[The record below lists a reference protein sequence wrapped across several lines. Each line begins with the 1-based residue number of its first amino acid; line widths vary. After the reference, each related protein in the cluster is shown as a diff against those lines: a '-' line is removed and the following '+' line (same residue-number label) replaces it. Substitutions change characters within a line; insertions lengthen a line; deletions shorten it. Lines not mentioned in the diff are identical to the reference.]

1 MTPITKDDDLTVSN
15 SPSVISAPTATPP
28 QPSPT
33 AGAPDNQAGAPQ
45 TPPQTS
51 QQPTSASD
59 SPNGPTSLSNAQT
72 PAVGA
77 PTANPS
83 NALASHPV
91 VQKAG
96 VVRAIAETLAG
107 GPRTQYAID
116 PTTGAMTATPQPLST
131 RQIGLAIAMAAL
143 TGGISG
149 LGERGPGAEG
159 RAAQDGFK
167 AVQTQNQQA
176 DQAAQQT
183 ASQDYARQAAVATT
197 NFQTHENAVRLGM
210 LEKQVHDGY
219 VADAAPVLQN
229 LNDVGAV
236 LESGVREGDL
246 LTKYHVT
253 KDMAVVDGT
262 VPRMGG
268 DGTQA
273 RNADGSLAWDN
284 TYSVID
290 PQKKIQLPDDT
301 AQLLASY
308 RIPGYF
314 RMVDGQ
320 AQPVNF
326 NGAAGIKAGLVV
338 DGLATASA
346 LKITESS
353 VNQQLKTLGKV
364 GDADAQRFEVNLKS
378 SLASGTVTP
387 KALKAYAPF
396 SGMPLDE
403 AFDEMRKAKVDPQLV
418 GQVESL
424 IPADARDAIKQNRVD
439 AAKYSVIDSAD
450 KAQAVLAAPGRFT
463 PEQVGA
469 ARNFIRIAENDSIN
483 KASAEA
489 RAHAVATG
497 ADLEAMLKTGI
508 NPITKER
515 LTLQNAP
522 DSMLVDPNGNVV
534 PQNEQSLYKPT
545 AQQKQTA
552 DTARQVLAI
561 SADLQAQI
569 ARNPALIGPLAG
581 NSAKAFAP
589 FGIGTEAAQKM
600 LDNVSLLQSA
610 VTKMH
615 TGRFSSEILKK
626 SGSLIFPGMN
636 NEQFAGAMD
645 SLKDV
650 AGRYSM
656 EDQLQT
662 VASFRQQQA
671 KQSQSQPPQAP
682 RQVNIPAG
690 AQVGRDAQGNV
701 VGYRLNGTY
710 VPLNGGK

>member
-1 MTPITKDDDLTVSN
+1 MTPQDPNDDQMVSN
-15 SPSVISAPTATPP
+15 SPAPISTPTATAP
-28 QPSPT
+28 QPSVT
-33 AGAPDNQAGAPQ
+33 TGSPDNAAGAPQ
-45 TPPQTS
+45 APPQTQ
-51 QQPTSASD
+51 QQPQDASAPAGGPTTTPNSPSAS
-59 SPNGPTSLSNAQT
+59 NGLSNH
-72 PAVGA
+72 PA
-77 PTANPS
+77 
-83 NALASHPV
+83 

-107 GPRTQYAID
+107 GPRTSYAID
-116 PTTGAMTATPQPLST
+116 PTTGAMTQTQQPLST

-143 TGGISG
+143 SGGIQG
-149 LGERGPGAEG
+149 LGEKGPGAEG
-159 RAAQDGFK
+159 RAAQAGFNK
-167 AVQTQNQQA
+167 VQQQNQQQ
-176 DQAAQQT
+176 DAQQQQQ
-183 ASQDYARQAAVATT
+183 ASQDYARQAQITAT
-197 NFQTHENAVRLGM
+197 NFQTHQNAVRLGQM
-210 LEKQVHDGY
+210 EKDVHDGY
-219 VADAAPVLQN
+219 VKDAASVLQN
-229 LNDVGAV
+229 LQDVGAIQ
-236 LESGVREGDL
+236 ESGVREGDL
-246 LTKYHVT
+246 LNKYHVT

-262 VPRMGG
+262 IPRMAG
-268 DGTQA
+268 DGQQA
-273 RNADGSLAWDN
+273 RNPDGSLAWDN

-290 PQKKIQLPDDT
+290 PQKKIALPDET
-301 AQLLASY
+301 AKLLADY
-308 RIPGYF
+308 RIPGFF
-314 RMVDGQ
+314 RVVDGQ
-320 AQPVNF
+320 TVPTNF
-326 NGAAGIKAGLVV
+326 QGSAPIKAALVV

-353 VNQQLKTLGKV
+353 VNQQLRTLGRA

-378 SLASGTVTP
+378 SLADGSVTP
-387 KALKAYAPF
+387 KALKAFARYT
-396 SGMPLDE
+396 GEPLDE
-403 AFDEMRKAKVDPQLV
+403 ALTSMQRDKVDPSLV
-418 GQVESL
+418 GQIASL
-424 IPADARDAIKQNRVD
+424 IPADAREQIKQNRTD

-450 KAQAVLAAPGRFT
+450 KAQAVLAAPGRFGAD
-463 PEQVGA
+463 QVGA
-469 ARNFIRIAENDSIN
+469 ARNFIRIAQNDSIT

-508 NPITKER
+508 NPITRER

-522 DSMLVDPNGNVV
+522 DSMLVDPSGNVV
-534 PQNEQSLYKPT
+534 PQNEQGLYKPT

-569 ARNPALIGPLAG
+569 ARNPALIGPLSG

-636 NEQFAGAMD
+636 PQQFAGAMD

-650 AGRYSM
+650 AGRYAN

-671 KQSQSQPPQAP
+671 KQQQLPAPQRVVPP
-682 RQVNIPAG
+682 G
-690 AQVGRDAQGNV
+690 ATPGRDPKTGNII
-701 VGYRLNGTY
+701 GYKTAAGQIVRF
-710 VPLNGGK
+710 

>member
-1 MTPITKDDDLTVSN
+1 MTPQDPSDDQMVSN
-15 SPSVISAPTATPP
+15 SPTSISSPTSTAP

-33 AGAPDNQAGAPQ
+33 AGTPDNQAGAPQ
-45 TPPQTS
+45 TPPQQP
-51 QQPTSASD
+51 QQPTDASG
-59 SPNGPTSLSNAQT
+59 SQNRSTS
-72 PAVGA
+72 
-77 PTANPS
+77 PS
-83 NALASHPV
+83 NAPSASNAAPSLASHPAV
-91 VQKAG
+91 KQAG

-107 GPRTQYAID
+107 GPRTSYAID
-116 PTTGAMTATPQPLST
+116 PTTGAMTQTQQPLST

-143 TGGISG
+143 SGGISG
-149 LGERGPGAEG
+149 LGEKGPGAEG
-159 RAAQDGFK
+159 RAAQAGFK

-176 DQAAQQT
+176 DQQAQQT
-183 ASQDYARQAAVATT
+183 ASQDYARQAQIANT
-197 NFQTHENAVRLGM
+197 NFQTHANALRLGQM
-210 LEKQVHDGY
+210 EYEQHKQY

-229 LNDVGAV
+229 LQDVGAIQ
-236 LESGVREGDL
+236 ESGVREGDL

-262 VPRMGG
+262 VPRM
-268 DGTQA
+268 DGNGQQA
-273 RNADGSLAWDN
+273 RNPDGSLAWDN
-284 TYSVID
+284 TYSVLD
-290 PQKKIQLPDDT
+290 PSKKIALPDET
-301 AQLLASY
+301 AKLLADY
-308 RIPGYF
+308 RVPGYF
-314 RMVDGQ
+314 KVVDGKTE
-320 AQPVNF
+320 PTNF
-326 NGAAGIKAGLVV
+326 QGSAPIRAALVL

-353 VNQQLKTLGKV
+353 VNQQLRTLGKS

-378 SLASGTVTP
+378 SLADGSVTP
-387 KALKAYAPF
+387 KALKAFAKYT
-396 SGMPLDE
+396 GEPLDE
-403 AFDEMRKAKVDPQLV
+403 AITSMQRDKVDPSLV
-418 GQVESL
+418 GQIASL
-424 IPADARDAIKQNRVD
+424 IPLDARDQLKQNRVD

-450 KAQAVLAAPGRFT
+450 KAQAVLAAPGRFSAD
-463 PEQVGA
+463 QVGA
-469 ARNFIRIAENDSIN
+469 AKNFIRIAQNDSIT

-489 RAHAVATG
+489 RAHAQATG

-508 NPITKER
+508 NPITHER

-522 DSMLVDPNGNVV
+522 DSMLVDPSGNVV

-569 ARNPALIGPLAG
+569 ARNPALIGPLSG

-626 SGSLIFPGMN
+626 SGNLIFPGMN
-636 NEQFAGAMD
+636 KDQFAGAMD

-650 AGRYSM
+650 AGRYAN

-671 KQSQSQPPQAP
+671 KQAQQPAPQRVVP
-682 RQVNIPAG
+682 PG
-690 AQVGRDAQGNV
+690 ATPGRDPKTGTII
-701 VGYRLNGTY
+701 GYRT
-710 VPLNGGK
+710 PDGKVVKF